1 MRMKLKK
8 LIFDTPNKNN
18 DYVTY
23 ENQLK
28 TRYIFS
34 SSRLKNLFYENY
46 DYIMLTVENA
56 ITEYINNE
64 DLCNDDE
71 DMFPRKSYLTGEWY
85 ISEICFEDLEDME
98 WLSVQ
103 TAFIADYSG
112 NIDDYLGLDV
122 HFMYDRKKSEFIF
135 DGIDSCA
142 L

>member
-1 MRMKLKK
+1 MEMNLKK

-23 ENQLK
+23 ENHLK
-28 TRYIFS
+28 TRCIFS
-34 SSRLKNLFYENY
+34 STGLKNLFYENY

-56 ITEYINNE
+56 ITEYINCE

-71 DMFPRKSYLTGEWY
+71 DMFPRKSFLTGEWY

-103 TAFIADYSG
+103 TAFTADYLG
-112 NIDDYLGLDV
+112 ITDDYLGLDV
-122 HFMYDRKKSEFIF
+122 HFVYDS
-135 DGIDSCA
+135 IDSCA

>member
-1 MRMKLKK
+1 MEIKLKK

-23 ENQLK
+23 ENHLE
-28 TRYIFS
+28 TRFIFANS
-34 SSRLKNLFYENY
+34 GLKNLFYENY

-56 ITEYINNE
+56 ITEYINCE

-71 DMFPRKSYLTGEWY
+71 DMFPRKSFLTGEWY
-85 ISEICFEDLEDME
+85 ISEICFDDLK
-98 WLSVQ
+98 WLSIQ

-112 NIDDYLGLDV
+112 ITDDYLGLDV
-122 HFMYDRKKSEFIF
+122 HFVYDRKKSEFIF